1 MTSGERMVWAAEYVR
16 ARGAGHSLASSA
28 HLASCAVDELP
39 VAMRKATDPM
49 ESARVEDMLSS
60 GGDR

>member
-16 ARGAGHSLASSA
+16 ARAAGHSIAWSA
-28 HLASCAVDELP
+28 HSAHCAVDELP
-39 VAMRKATDPM
+39 VAMRAVTDPM
-49 ESARVEDMLSS
+49 ESARVEDMLSN